1 MLWFLHLK
9 NLMFWKKKFIDTN
22 IFPPFWAEWLFL
34 PSYVSLSFVLA
45 CFFYFLLFFP
55 CMTVLKYQSLFLFTD
70 EMRWCEFYT
79 KTHLSFTWHCEQSRW
94 SILCPQ
100 RQCYYDA
107 MAAMRQF
114 YYQFFYYIF
123 LHSAATG
130 TVFVVHHCYWYS
142 LST

>member
-9 NLMFWKKKFIDTN
+9 NLMFWKKKIHRHKYISPILSWMT
-22 IFPPFWAEWLFL
+22 IFALICVSIFCSCLFFL
-34 PSYVSLSFVLA
+34 
-45 CFFYFLLFFP
+45 FLLFFP
-55 CMTVLKYQSLFLFTD
+55 CMTLLKYQSLFLFTD